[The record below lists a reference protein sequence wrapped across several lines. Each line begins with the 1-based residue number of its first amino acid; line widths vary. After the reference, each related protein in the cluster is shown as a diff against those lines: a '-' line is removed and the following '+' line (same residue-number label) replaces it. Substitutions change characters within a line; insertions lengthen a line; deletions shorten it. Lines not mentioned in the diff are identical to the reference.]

1 MVVDMV
7 KLQYKFKNNKIISL
21 EPTKIIV
28 FSFIVVI
35 LCGTGLLYLP
45 IASNPGQTRISFL
58 DALFTATAAT
68 CVTGLTVVDTA
79 TQWSYFGQTVILVLV
94 QIGALGL
101 VTITTFFSVLLGKKV
116 GMKGRILAQES
127 LNHFSSEGILRLI
140 KRVIL
145 VTFIIEFA
153 GAVIIAI
160 RFIPQFGLRGIY
172 MSLFHSIS
180 SFCNAGYDLMGNFQ
194 SLSNYKNDPLILLI
208 TASLIIIGGLGFLVW
223 KDLYEFKKN
232 RQFLVHTKLVLVF
245 TGILLV
251 FGTLYTFIFEYNNPD
266 TLGQLST
273 PGKLLNAFF
282 HSVCLRTAGY
292 NTLSVSQMREITKV
306 LNILLMFIG
315 ASPSSTGGGVKVTT
329 FGIIMAA
336 IFSQIRGR
344 DETIIFKHRIAH
356 NLVIKA
362 LSIIFMSLII
372 VITVTTIILAIDGF
386 SFIDTLYEA
395 TAAFSTAG
403 ASSLGTLNYH
413 PASRI
418 ILMITMFLGRVG
430 PLTFALS
437 LTLKNGKKNGDKIY
451 PEGKIIVG

>member
-1 MVVDMV
+1 
-7 KLQYKFKNNKIISL
+7 
-21 EPTKIIV
+21 
-28 FSFIVVI
+28 
-35 LCGTGLLYLP
+35 
-45 IASNPGQTRISFL
+45 
-58 DALFTATAAT
+58 
-68 CVTGLTVVDTA
+68 
-79 TQWSYFGQTVILVLV
+79 
-94 QIGALGL
+94 
-101 VTITTFFSVLLGKKV
+101 
-116 GMKGRILAQES
+116 
-127 LNHFSSEGILRLI
+127 
-140 KRVIL
+140 
-145 VTFIIEFA
+145 
-153 GAVIIAI
+153 
-160 RFIPQFGLRGIY
+160 
-172 MSLFHSIS
+172 
-180 SFCNAGYDLMGNFQ
+180 
-194 SLSNYKNDPLILLI
+194 
-208 TASLIIIGGLGFLVW
+208 
-223 KDLYEFKKN
+223 
-232 RQFLVHTKLVLVF
+232 
-245 TGILLV
+245 
-251 FGTLYTFIFEYNNPD
+251 
-266 TLGQLST
+266 
-273 PGKLLNAFF
+273 
-282 HSVCLRTAGY
+282 
-292 NTLSVSQMREITKV
+292 MREITKV

-437 LTLKNGKKNGDKIY
+437 LTLKMAKRMATRFILRAK
-451 PEGKIIVG
+451 